1 MNREKNS
8 HDLVIGIATP
18 LLLVNGGRGNLD
30 VTTTTVKILLV
41 LNSVLKDE
49 GLAFVAERR
58 SLRGDIIPSVIRGGS
73 KPCKILLV
81 IPAKKLT

>member
-1 MNREKNS
+1 
-8 HDLVIGIATP
+8 LVIGITTP
-18 LLLVNGGRGNLD
+18 LLLVHRRWGNFD
-30 VTTTTVKILLV
+30 ISATTVKILLV
-41 LNSVLKDE
+41 LDGVLKDQR
-49 GLAFVAERR
+49 LAFVAERR